1 VTRNDTTASPRTL
14 VVDDN
19 RAHRSAMVMTLQKL
33 GHETREAGTVA
44 GAVAL
49 LKEASFDIVI
59 TDMDLPRA
67 DGESAHLE
75 CGLEVIR
82 QARVSDPDAAVLA
95 ITGYA

>member
-1 VTRNDTTASPRTL
+1 LERDTATPAIRTL

-33 GHETREAGTVA
+33 GYATQEAGTVA
-44 GAVAL
+44 AAMTL
-49 LKEASFDIVI
+49 LKDAQFDVVI
-59 TDMDLPRA
+59 TDMDMPRA
-67 DGESAHLE
+67 DGEPAHME

-82 QARVSDPDAAVLA
+82 QARVSDPDAAILA